1 MRFIR
6 LLFVAL
12 LAIVLIAVALANRQV
27 VTLSA
32 FPANFGQFLGGTWS
46 VSLPLFFVIFL
57 AFAVGML
64 AGLVWEYLRETHIR
78 REARQR
84 SAEGAR
90 LENEVGG
97 LRHRHAAPR
106 DEVLAILD
114 RPKTST
120 TPPRSGASAQPAPG
134 TSLPASSR

>member
-1 MRFIR
+1 MASGPWR
-6 LLFVAL
+6 LRA
-12 LAIVLIAVALANRQV
+12 
-27 VTLSA
+27 
-32 FPANFGQFLGGTWS
+32 G
-46 VSLPLFFVIFL
+46 

-84 SAEGAR
+84 SAEVAR

-114 RPKTST
+114 RLAA
-120 TPPRSGASAQPAPG
+120 RLGLVC
-134 TSLPASSR
+134 LPD